1 MTRLHFV
8 APASAV
14 PQGGPRLVSVL
25 SGKGGVGKSILAFNL
40 AERLAA
46 LGLRVLAVDGDVY
59 GGNLHILANRACA
72 VGIGEFIDRRL
83 SLAECRTPLA
93 ERLDL
98 LGVSPRLCD
107 PEAWS
112 AGTVGSMLKRLRAEG
127 AAYDVIV
134 CDHSSGRSRI
144 ATLIAHGSE
153 INLLV
158 VVPELTSISDCYG
171 LFKHIRQARADIAC
185 RLVINR
191 AADAEEA

>member
-93 ERLDL
+93 
-98 LGVSPRLCD
+98 
-107 PEAWS
+107 
-112 AGTVGSMLKRLRAEG
+112 
-127 AAYDVIV
+127 
-134 CDHSSGRSRI
+134 
-144 ATLIAHGSE
+144 
-153 INLLV
+153 
-158 VVPELTSISDCYG
+158 
-171 LFKHIRQARADIAC
+171 
-185 RLVINR
+185 
-191 AADAEEA
+191 